1 MREKMKAK
9 YIEEYIQKVFCKLAG
24 WHLVTSQRINL
35 FIDNF
40 QGFWL
45 IEHLPMASSGS
56 YTNNFKSTC
65 EIVAVCA
72 GWNPLFV
79 YEISSLPEV
88 FYKKGVLKS
97 F

>member
-1 MREKMKAK
+1 
-9 YIEEYIQKVFCKLAG
+9 
-24 WHLVTSQRINL
+24 
-35 FIDNF
+35 
-40 QGFWL
+40 
-45 IEHLPMASSGS
+45 MATSGS

-72 GWNPLFV
+72 GWNPQFV
-79 YEISSLPEV
+79 YEIGSLPEV